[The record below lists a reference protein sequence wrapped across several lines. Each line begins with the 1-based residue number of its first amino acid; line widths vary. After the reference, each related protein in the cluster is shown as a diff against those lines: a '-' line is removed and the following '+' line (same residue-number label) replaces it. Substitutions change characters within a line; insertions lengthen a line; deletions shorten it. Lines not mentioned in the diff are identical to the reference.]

1 MTATPAPVPAPAP
14 ASTPADGAADGAWDG
29 NEETQNDPEEKRVLY
44 QALDSY

>member
-1 MTATPAPVPAPAP
+1 MTTTPVPAPTTAP
-14 ASTPADGAADGAWDG
+14 LPADGPENAWDG